1 MKFLRRKDSKKEALP
16 SGECD
21 GVEAGHHKE
30 TKRKG
35 NKSNPKSNPAPQAAI
50 VPMKS
55 WIAFGSLLALALVFV
70 AQAVY
75 VGRSGEFDTFG
86 LENDLAKLR
95 GNMAS
100 SAKTL
105 SSVVDKYPDPSQI
118 HLSQIQEEIP
128 QARDLIVW
136 DRRTLDSRY
145 DNVALAKASGF
156 ARLSAA
162 ERLIEEDATRS
173 NNKPITHSAR
183 FYRPSL
189 GKDTFVVL
197 SYKHRDKV
205 IQVLSP
211 ANEILDDFKN
221 LVPEGVPA
229 VLLQNGNAVSSV
241 FSGDS
246 LDLTSYEV
254 SSVGTAEL
262 SLALKVP
269 DAPSYWLATPI
280 MQYLLAFV
288 FILFAAAVVYIPH
301 RNHRRSIVPLL
312 VRDDT
317 VKPVTSSKIAPV
329 VAIPSSREEK
339 NPKGLVAESDSLSQG
354 EVVGVQATPSPHAGP
369 SVPSRWFVES
379 GLFFSGEAESPLP
392 DSSQVRALMRAL
404 SEQAFDEDH
413 VGKTIIVISDGKEVS
428 ESISKWACEGL
439 SSIGCSVQICP
450 ALPLSVL
457 PVLEQMRT
465 TQDDAPSI
473 SLWVGSSSDDP
484 EQSGMMIFED
494 GNAWSSSD
502 YSRWRLR
509 MDERRSTLGVPV
521 EGQQSLFDLDGM
533 IPAMINKMSS
543 SMQVE
548 SPIRV
553 VMDFGNGPL
562 GVLASEVL
570 DSVGIEV
577 IPLHAEMDSDFPNR
591 QARIPSGWSSLATT
605 VRQFRASFGV
615 GVSLDGTGLV
625 VLDEEGQPVAPH
637 RVFALL
643 ASDALIMTP
652 GVRVEFNPEG
662 MGGDTLAAIQR
673 AGGIPVPVEGLDMYS
688 ALNTSVPVSAKA
700 SGSFGFYRMAEDDG
714 IPDAMLVV
722 ARLAV
727 HLSSEAVS
735 LSDRLAVL
743 FEAEEGR

>member
-1 MKFLRRKDSKKEALP
+1 MKFLRRNSKKEALP
-16 SGECD
+16 SGESD
-21 GVEAGHHKE
+21 GVEADQVKE
-30 TKRKG
+30 IKRKG
-35 NKSNPKSNPAPQAAI
+35 NKSSPTPQAAI
-50 VPMKS
+50 VPVKS
-55 WIAFGSLLALALVFV
+55 WIAFGSLLALALIFV

-95 GNMAS
+95 VNMAS
-100 SAKTL
+100 SAKKL
-105 SSVVDKYPDPSQI
+105 SSIIEKYPDPSQI

-128 QARDLIVW
+128 QARDLVVW

-145 DNVALAKASGF
+145 DNMALAKASGF

-162 ERLIEEDATRS
+162 ERLIEEGTPRS
-173 NNKPITHSAR
+173 NNNLTTYSAR

-189 GKDTFVVL
+189 GKDTFVIL
-197 SYKHRDKV
+197 SYKHQDKV

-211 ANEILDDFKN
+211 ANEILDDFKD

-229 VLLQNGNAVSSV
+229 VLLQNGNTVSSV

-269 DAPSYWLATPI
+269 TAPSYWLATPI

-288 FILFAAAVVYIPH
+288 LVLIAAAVVYIPH
-301 RNHRRSIVPLL
+301 RNHRRSFAPSQ
-312 VRDDT
+312 VRNDT

-329 VAIPSSREEK
+329 VAIPISKEE
-339 NPKGLVAESDSLSQG
+339 NPHKRLDKGSESLSQD
-354 EVVGVQATPSPHAGP
+354 EVVGVQATPSPNAGP
-369 SVPSRWFVES
+369 SVPTRWFVGS
-379 GLFFSGEAESPLP
+379 GLFFSGEDEAPLP

-404 SEQAFDEDH
+404 SEQAFGEDH

-439 SSIGCSVQICP
+439 SSIGCSVQMCP

-457 PVLEQMRT
+457 PVLEKLRST
-465 TQDDAPSI
+465 PENDPSI

-484 EQSGMMIFED
+484 EHSGMMVFED
-494 GNAWSSSD
+494 GKAWSSPD

-509 MDERRSTLGVPV
+509 MEERGPTLGVPV

-562 GVLASEVL
+562 GVLALEVL

-625 VLDEEGQPVAPH
+625 ILDEEGHPVAPH
-637 RVFALL
+637 RVFAML

-662 MGGDTLAAIQR
+662 MGEDTLAAIQR

-688 ALNTSVPVSAKA
+688 ALNASVPVSAKA
-700 SGSFGFYRMAEDDG
+700 SESFGFYRMAEDDG
-714 IPDAMLVV
+714 IPDAMHVV

-727 HLSSEAVS
+727 HLSSESAS
-735 LSDRLAVL
+735 LSERLSAL
-743 FEAEEGR
+743 FDSPEGQ